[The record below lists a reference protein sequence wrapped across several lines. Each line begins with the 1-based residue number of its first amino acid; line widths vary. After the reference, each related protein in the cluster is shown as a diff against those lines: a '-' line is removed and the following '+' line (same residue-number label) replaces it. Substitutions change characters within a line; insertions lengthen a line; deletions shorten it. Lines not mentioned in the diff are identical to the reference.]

1 MPTLLAPEPPN
12 RPADARLVLPGLAR
26 FYALAHPLSYALL
39 RIGAGLTLFTHG
51 LPKVMGRAHGSMADP
66 MAGSTRL
73 IDAVLGLPF
82 APVLAVFVA
91 GLEFFGGLMLA
102 AGLLTRIVAPMF
114 AVQMA
119 VICVALGPNYPWIDR
134 GFEYPLMLGFV
145 ALFIAFRGGGPLSLD
160 RAIGREI

>member
-1 MPTLLAPEPPN
+1 MPTLFAPEPPN
-12 RPADARLVLPGLAR
+12 RPADARLVLPGFAR

-39 RIGAGLTLFTHG
+39 RIGAGLTLVTHG
-51 LPKVMGRAHGSMADP
+51 LPKILGRAHGSMADP

-73 IDAVLGLPF
+73 IDVVLGLPF
-82 APVLAVFVA
+82 AQVLAVLVA
-91 GLEFFGGLMLA
+91 GLEVFGGLMLA

-119 VICVALGPNYPWIDR
+119 VICYALGPTYPWIDR
-134 GFEYPLMLGFV
+134 GFEYPLILGLL

-160 RAIGREI
+160 RAAGREI